1 MNYAQ
6 LRAMDIAN
14 GLGIR
19 VSLFVS
25 GCTHDCEGC
34 FNQDYQDFTYGEKM
48 SFAVTEKII
57 SLIKQKHY
65 KGLTL
70 IGGEPFQ
77 NLELVEFV
85 KPIRKFVDDYNA
97 SIEDEQFTKKDIWVY
112 SGYTFEQILSSPKK
126 LELLKLTDVLVDG
139 LFVEELLNLKLKF
152 RGSSNQRVL
161 DVKKSLNEN
170 SPIYYYGTPD
180 I

>member
-1 MNYAQ
+1 
-6 LRAMDIAN
+6 MDIAN

-25 GCTHDCEGC
+25 GCTHNCKGC
-34 FNQDYQDFTYGEKM
+34 FNLDYQDFNYGKEM
-48 SFAVTEKII
+48 TFAVTDKII
-57 SLIKQKHY
+57 SLIKQKQY

-77 NLELVEFV
+77 NLELVKYV
-85 KPIRKFVDDYNA
+85 KPIREFVDNYNKA
-97 SIEDEQFTKKDIWVY
+97 NQDKNFTKKDIWVY
-112 SGYTFEQILSSPKK
+112 SGYTYEQILKDSQK
-126 LELLKLTDVLVDG
+126 LELLKLCDVLVDG
-139 LFVEELLNLKLKF
+139 LFVEKLLNLKLKF

-161 DVKKSLNEN
+161 DVKQSLAEN
-170 SPIYYYGTPD
+170 TPIYYYGTPE

>member
-6 LRAMDIAN
+6 LRTMDIAN
-14 GLGIR
+14 GDGIR

-25 GCTHDCEGC
+25 GCTHNCKGC
-34 FNQDYQDFTYGEKM
+34 FNLEYQDFSYGEKM
-48 SFAVTEKII
+48 DFTVSEKII
-57 SLIKQKHY
+57 SLISKSQY

-77 NLELVEFV
+77 NLELVEYV
-85 KPIRKFVDDYNA
+85 KPIRKFVDDYNKTLDID
-97 SIEDEQFTKKDIWVY
+97 SLSRKDIWVY
-112 SGYTFEQILSSPKK
+112 SGYTLEQILKDEKK

-161 DVKKSLNEN
+161 DVKKTLAEN
-170 SPIYYYGTPD
+170 KPVYYYGTPE